1 MSPRTPEEE
10 CARDTADAIHL
21 DPETDMLVKK
31 ATQLLANL
39 FQVALSFQPYLVI
52 MLRIR
57 DRESGAFLTPE
68 FGIRFG

>member
-31 ATQLLANL
+31 ATQLLASL
-39 FQVALSFQPYLVI
+39 FQVAFQSNRTWYSVADPG
-52 MLRIR
+52 
-57 DRESGAFLTPE
+57 SGAF
-68 FGIRFG
+68 F